1 MQSTRF
7 DPDVGVTGSEETP
20 APHAPRTAFKS
31 VRSAGSREYAV
42 ASGMLVDASLKGAR
56 GLWRAARSGQTTLR
70 CSCCKL
76 SHLCMSMCR
85 GIALQ

>member
-31 VRSAGSREYAV
+31 VRAGSCEYAI

-56 GLWRAARSGQTTLR
+56 VLGCCRRQHQAVDAASSITL
-70 CSCCKL
+70 
-76 SHLCMSMCR
+76 
-85 GIALQ
+85 A